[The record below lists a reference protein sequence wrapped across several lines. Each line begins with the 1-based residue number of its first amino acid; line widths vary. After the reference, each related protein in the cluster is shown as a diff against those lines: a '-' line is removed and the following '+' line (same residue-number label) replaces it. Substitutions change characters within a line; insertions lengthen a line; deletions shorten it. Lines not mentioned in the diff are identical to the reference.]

1 MLSKVVERIFTFAY
15 HESLQRNTIG
25 PLNKIIAAEDD
36 DTRGQLLW
44 EWSEV
49 KAEESKYIQIAVRA
63 ELTTLS
69 TSTLLIQHSRA
80 VSYSPR

>member
-1 MLSKVVERIFTFAY
+1 MTQAWALLSKVVERIFTFAY

-36 DTRGQLLW
+36 DTRGRLLW

-63 ELTTLS
+63 DMTMPLTLTML
-69 TSTLLIQHSRA
+69 T
-80 VSYSPR
+80 